1 MKDSELFSVTVK
13 SGRGTLL
20 PAHYH
25 EDALEFIQVVKG
37 VATVTV
43 GLSSVEVPEGG
54 ILHLLP
60 GAVHYATA
68 RGGEECYLRAVTYR
82 RDAILA
88 APGLDEDFFSLYILP
103 IENRA
108 VLYLSEHPLHDT
120 LATHMETAITEW
132 EGKELF
138 YNALVISELS
148 HMLAAILRFYS
159 YRDEDSL
166 DYRNKMRVAPAVRYI
181 ETFYAQKLRLED
193 LAATLYL
200 SPDHF
205 GKLFRSA
212 VGLTPVEYVNHV
224 RINAAMRRLASF
236 EASIAEVATSSGFAN
251 ANYFHK
257 VFRDLTGH
265 GPAALRKQWRAM
277 RDEWSQ

>member
-1 MKDSELFSVTVK
+1 MTNSELFSVTAKV
-13 SGRGTLL
+13 GRGTLL

-25 EDALEFIQVVKG
+25 EDSLEFIEVVRG
-37 VATVTV
+37 CAIVTV
-43 GLSSVEVPEGG
+43 GLSEIEVPEGG

-60 GAVHYATA
+60 GAVHYAIA
-68 RGGEECYLRAVTYR
+68 KEGKDCYLRTLTYR
-82 RDAILA
+82 RETVLA
-88 APGLDEDFFSLYILP
+88 APGLDEEFFSLYILP

-108 VLYLSEHPLHDT
+108 VLYPPEHPLHDT
-120 LATHMETAITEW
+120 LTAHMETAIAEW

-138 YNALVISELS
+138 YTALVLAELS
-148 HMLAAILRFYS
+148 HMLTAVLRFYS
-159 YRDEDSL
+159 YRDEESL
-166 DYRNKMRVAPAVRYI
+166 DYRNKMRVAPAVRHI
-181 ETFYAQKLRLED
+181 ESFYGQKIRLED

-224 RINAAMRRLASF
+224 RINAAMRRLASS
-236 EASIAEVATSSGFAN
+236 EKSIAEVATESGFAN

-257 VFRDLTGH
+257 VFRDLTGY
-265 GPAALRKQWRAM
+265 GPAALRKKWRAM
-277 RDEWSQ
+277 LEE

>member
-1 MKDSELFSVTVK
+1 MSSELFSVTVK
-13 SGRGTLL
+13 SGCGALL

-25 EDALEFIQVVKG
+25 EDALEFLEVVKG
-37 VATVTV
+37 RASVTV

-60 GAVHYATA
+60 GVVHYATA
-68 RGGEECYLRAVTYR
+68 TTGEECYLRAVTYR
-82 RDAILA
+82 REAVFF
-88 APGLDEDFFSLYILP
+88 APGLDEEFFSLFALP
-103 IENRA
+103 IENQA
-108 VLYLSEHPLHDT
+108 ILYPPEHPLHAT
-120 LATHMETAITEW
+120 LAAHMEAAIAEW

-138 YNALVISELS
+138 YTALFLAELS
-148 HMLAAILRFYS
+148 HMLSAVLRFYS
-159 YRDEDSL
+159 YRNEEST
-166 DYRNKMRVAPAVRYI
+166 DYRNKMRVARAVRYI
-181 ETFYAQKLRLED
+181 ETHYAQKLRLED

-224 RINAAMRRLASF
+224 RINAAMRRLCSTD
-236 EASIAEVATSSGFAN
+236 ASISEVATSSGFTN

-257 VFRDLTGH
+257 VFRDLTGW
-265 GPAALRKQWRAM
+265 GPAALRKQWRTM
-277 RDEWSQ
+277 CSK

>member
-1 MKDSELFSVTVK
+1 MTNSELFSVTVK
-13 SGRGTLL
+13 VGRGTLL

-25 EDALEFIQVVKG
+25 EDSLEFIQVVKG
-37 VATVTV
+37 RAIVTV
-43 GLSSVEVPEGG
+43 GLGAIEVPEGG

-68 RGGEECYLRAVTYR
+68 GEGEECYLRTLTYR
-82 RDAILA
+82 REAVLA
-88 APGLDEDFFSLYILP
+88 TPGLDEEFFSLYILP

-108 VLYLSEHPLHDT
+108 VLYPPEHPLHDT
-120 LATHMETAITEW
+120 LTAHMETAIAEW

-138 YNALVISELS
+138 YTALVLAELS
-148 HMLAAILRFYS
+148 HMLTAVLRFYS
-159 YRDEDSL
+159 YRDEESL
-166 DYRNKMRVAPAVRYI
+166 DYRNKMRVAPAVRHI
-181 ETFYAQKLRLED
+181 EAFYGQKLRLED

-224 RINAAMRRLASF
+224 RINAAMRRLASS
-236 EASIAEVATSSGFAN
+236 EKSIAEVATESGFAN

-257 VFRDLTGH
+257 VFRDLTGQ

-277 RDEWSQ
+277 RDE

>member
-1 MKDSELFSVTVK
+1 MPNSELFSVTVK
-13 SGRGTLL
+13 AGRGALL

-25 EDALEFIQVVKG
+25 EDALEFIEVVKG
-37 VATVTV
+37 RVTVTV

-60 GAVHYATA
+60 GAVHYATSA
-68 RGGEECYLRAVTYR
+68 DGEECYLRAITYR
-82 RDAILA
+82 RGAVFA
-88 APGLDEDFFSLYILP
+88 APGLDEQFFSLYVLP

-108 VLYLSEHPLHDT
+108 VLYPPEHPLHDT
-120 LATHMETAITEW
+120 LSAHMENAIAEW

-138 YNALVISELS
+138 YTALVLSELS
-148 HMLAAILRFYS
+148 HMLTAILRFYS
-159 YRDEDSL
+159 YRDEESL

-181 ETFYAQKLRLED
+181 EASYAQKLRLED

-224 RINAAMRRLASF
+224 RINAAMCRLAVSD
-236 EASIAEVATSSGFAN
+236 ASITEVAADSGFAN

-257 VFRDLTGH
+257 VFRDLVGQ
-265 GPAALRKQWRAM
+265 GPAALRKQWRVM
-277 RDEWSQ
+277 CDK

>member
-1 MKDSELFSVTVK
+1 MTNSELFSVTVK
-13 SGRGTLL
+13 AGHGTLL

-25 EDALEFIQVVKG
+25 EDALEFIEVVKG
-37 VATVTV
+37 RATVTV
-43 GLSSVEVPEGG
+43 GLSSIEVPEGG

-60 GAVHYATA
+60 GAVHYATTA
-68 RGGEECYLRAVTYR
+68 EGEECYLRVLTYR
-82 RDAILA
+82 REAVFV
-88 APGLDEDFFSLYILP
+88 APGLDEEFFSLYILP

-108 VLYLSEHPLHDT
+108 VLYPPDHPLHDT
-120 LATHMETAITEW
+120 LASHMETAIAEW

-138 YNALVISELS
+138 YTALVLAELS
-148 HMLAAILRFYS
+148 HMLAAVLRFYS
-159 YRDEDSL
+159 YRDEESL

-181 ETFYAQKLRLED
+181 EAFYGQKLRLED

-224 RINAAMRRLASF
+224 RINAAMRRLASS
-236 EASIAEVATSSGFAN
+236 EMSIAEVATESGFAN
-251 ANYFHK
+251 TNYFHK
-257 VFRDLTGH
+257 VFRDLAGQ

-277 RDEWSQ
+277 RHE